1 MDLRGPDS
9 PCDTVWL
16 WNMRGCPADRRTAC
30 PGLAPDAPMSDAVA
44 YALCE
49 MVRAEEGDLALT
61 GDSANVRCM
70 FL

>member
-1 MDLRGPDS
+1 MGLQGPNS

-30 PGLAPDAPMSDAVA
+30 PSLAPDTPVSYAVA

-49 MVRAEEGDLALT
+49 MVRVEEGDLALT
-61 GDSANVRCM
+61 GDSANVRRM